1 MRTTFPGPAP
11 AASSVLALAAA
22 VFIVHST
29 AGATPRQWFRG
40 SSHAPTNLQF
50 AGQSSRGSCQFY
62 VKYAQSGGLHSWMWS
77 QVSTT
82 ANTADG
88 VLEAL
93 HTVSTVRTIQ
103 ELYSIHNPNHDYN
116 LLLNKYLGEED
127 ALLAAIVDKYLYEP
141 ARARRPYI
149 ANERAFDLA
158 DNNTIR
164 CGGSFAHAGSC
175 YAASAWLVGLTAIAW
190 ELLGSGC
197 MRIRKRRNLRR
208 GARRKA
214 LLCPISLELMTDPV
228 VVVESGQCYE
238 RVAIEEWFRTHDTD
252 PVSNTRLASK
262 KIISNH
268 ALRHAIETMP
278 MLHREEEHAPLS
290 KRMTAY
296 ALLRWIRQLW

>member
-1 MRTTFPGPAP
+1 MRTTFL
-11 AASSVLALAAA
+11 VLALAAA

-40 SSHAPTNLQF
+40 SSHAPTSLQF

-127 ALLAAIVDKYLYEP
+127 ALLAAIMDQYLYEP
-141 ARARRPYI
+141 ARAYI
-149 ANERAFDLA
+149 ASERAFDLA

-197 MRIRKRRNLRR
+197 RRIRKRRNLRR
-208 GARRKA
+208 STRRKV

-252 PVSNTRLASK
+252 PVSNMRLASK
-262 KIISNH
+262 KITSNH

-278 MLHREEEHAPLS
+278 LLHRERPS
-290 KRMTAY
+290 
-296 ALLRWIRQLW
+296 